1 MASRRRSRHRAIQIL
16 YQCDIR
22 KLSVDEALAAF
33 YDTLYSEE
41 NEKKPPRD
49 GFMEELVRGTV
60 DKTPEI
66 DKRLTEHSDNW
77 RLERMPAVDRNVLRL
92 AIYELLAGK
101 TPPPVVIDE
110 ALDLTRKFAGDE
122 SVAFVNGVL
131 DAVRKDLPPL

>member
-22 KLSVDEALAAF
+22 KLGVDEALAGF
-33 YDTLYSEE
+33 YESLYSEE

-60 DKTPEI
+60 EKTPDI
-66 DKRLTEHSDNW
+66 DTRLSAHSDNW

-92 AIYELLAGK
+92 AIYELMSGK

-110 ALDLTRKFAGDE
+110 ALDLTRKFAGAE

-131 DAVRKDLPPL
+131 DAVRKDLAP

>member
-77 RLERMPAVDRNVLRL
+77 RLERMPAVDRNLLRL
-92 AIYELLAGK
+92 AIYELLTGK

>member
-66 DKRLTEHSDNW
+66 DQRLTQHSDNW

-92 AIYELLAGK
+92 AIYELLSGK

-110 ALDLTRKFAGDE
+110 ALDLTRKFAGAE

>member
-22 KLSVDEALAAF
+22 KLSVDEALAGF
-33 YDTLYSEE
+33 YDSLYSEE

-49 GFMEELVRGTV
+49 GFMEELVRGTI

-66 DKRLTEHSDNW
+66 DQRLIAHSDNW

-92 AIYELLAGK
+92 AIYELLNGK
-101 TPPPVVIDE
+101 TPAPVVIDE
-110 ALDLTRKFAGDE
+110 ALDLARKFAGAE

-131 DAVRKDLPPL
+131 DAVRKDLPPS